1 MVRVLCVIIGYFFGI
16 IQTGFIYGKLNHI
29 DIRNHGSGNAGATN
43 ALRTLG
49 WRAGVTT
56 FVGDVLK
63 AILAITLVK
72 FIFKDNDMAQLYA
85 MYTGLGVVLG
95 HNYPFYLKFKGGK
108 GIASTVGLIFA
119 IDPMIGITIIAIF
132 LIIFFAT
139 KYVSLGSIIVM
150 VIFVVE
156 LIIFGQTGKYAM
168 SGVAL
173 YEMYAIAA
181 VLAAMGW
188 WRHRANI
195 VRLLKGTENKINFS
209 KIKK

>member
-63 AILAITLVK
+63 AILAITLVR
-72 FIFKDNDMAQLYA
+72 FIFKDSDMTQLYA
-85 MYTGLGVVLG
+85 VYTGLGVVLG
-95 HNYPFYLKFKGGK
+95 HNYPFYLNFKGGK
-108 GIASTVGLIFA
+108 GIASTVGMIFA
-119 IDPMIGITIIAIF
+119 IDPLIGITIVAIFLAIF
-132 LIIFFAT
+132 LIT

-150 VIFVVE
+150 VIFVIE
-156 LIIFGQTGKYAM
+156 LIFFGQAGKYPL
-168 SGVAL
+168 SGAAL